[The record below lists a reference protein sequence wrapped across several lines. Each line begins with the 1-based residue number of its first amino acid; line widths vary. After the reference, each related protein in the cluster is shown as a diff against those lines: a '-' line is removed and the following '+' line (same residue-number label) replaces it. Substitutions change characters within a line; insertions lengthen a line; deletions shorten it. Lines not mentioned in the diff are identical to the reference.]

1 VRVAVGLGNP
11 GRRYT
16 NTRHNLGFRVVDV
29 VATQRDG
36 TWSESTTYCFCFVNY
51 GRDQLLLVKPSTFM
65 NTSGEAVV
73 DVVERFFPDINDLMV
88 VVDDVHLALGQ
99 NRLRRKGSDGGHN
112 GLTSIQV
119 SLNSSK
125 FPRLRM
131 GIGTPPEG
139 VDLIDHVLGDFD
151 NEEQKV
157 VEAQIGRAVESLE
170 CWVDGGLEVAMNRF
184 NSED

>member
-1 VRVAVGLGNP
+1 MQVVVGLGNP
-11 GRRYT
+11 GSRYT

-29 VATQRDG
+29 FAAQRDG
-36 TWSESTTYCFCFVNY
+36 TWSESTTYCFCFAKY
-51 GRDQLLLVKPSTFM
+51 GRDPLLLVKPSTFM
-65 NTSGEAVV
+65 NRSGEAIV
-73 DVVERFFPDINDLMV
+73 DVVERFSPDIDDLMV

-119 SLNSSK
+119 FLNSTH

-139 VDLIDHVLGDFD
+139 MDLTEYVLGDFHP
-151 NEEQKV
+151 EEQKV
-157 VEAQIGRAVESLE
+157 VEAQISRAIESLE
-170 CWVDGGLEVAMNRF
+170 CWVDDGLEEVMNRF
-184 NSED
+184 NRED